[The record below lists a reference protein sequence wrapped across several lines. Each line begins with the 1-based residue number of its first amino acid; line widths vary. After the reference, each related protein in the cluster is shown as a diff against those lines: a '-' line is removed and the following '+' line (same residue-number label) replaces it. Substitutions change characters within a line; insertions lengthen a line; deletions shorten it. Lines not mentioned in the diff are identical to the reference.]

1 MQGHVRSIDALRDL
15 RIALLEWAARL
26 NDQTFEIGHEAQRAL
41 QWAKVDQP
49 RYWRGEITIA
59 ERRLQEARDHLAS
72 TQATYG
78 GRDRPPATEA
88 RKRVAQLERRVRFCQ
103 QRAGACR
110 RWADEIERAV
120 ERLAGA
126 LAALQQQSD
135 SELPLAANQLSQWIA
150 ALDRYA
156 ETAPPADAS
165 AATGSPPN
173 SSDSE
178 HSSTDAASARKPTDP
193 PTAENQP

>member
-1 MQGHVRSIDALRDL
+1 MQSHVRSIDALRNL
-15 RIALLEWAARL
+15 RAALLQWAARL
-26 NDQTFEIGHEAQRAL
+26 NDQTFEIDNEAKRAL
-41 QWAKVDQP
+41 EWAKVDQP
-49 RYWRGEITIA
+49 RYWRSEMAIA
-59 ERRLQEARDHLAS
+59 ERRLQEAKDHLAS

-88 RKRVAQLERRVRFCQ
+88 RKRVANLERRVRFCQ

-135 SELPLAANQLSQWIA
+135 SGLPSAANQLNQWIA

-156 ETAPPADAS
+156 DVAPPTADAAVTDNS
-165 AATGSPPN
+165 ASPYEPVPTN
-173 SSDSE
+173 RE
-178 HSSTDAASARKPTDP
+178 TDP
-193 PTAENQP
+193 PTDEARS